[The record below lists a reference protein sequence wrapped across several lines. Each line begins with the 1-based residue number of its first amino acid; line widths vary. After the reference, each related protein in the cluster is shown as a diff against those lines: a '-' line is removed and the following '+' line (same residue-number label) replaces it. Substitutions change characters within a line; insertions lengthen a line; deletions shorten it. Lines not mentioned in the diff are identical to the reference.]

1 MSLKPFTYPF
11 PETRFLH
18 SGSNVYKFKIRYGNR
33 VRREDVE
40 NKEAIVQELEVLTE
54 REAAGAARKKRKR
67 TEVPS
72 PPSRPGPD
80 RARMRT
86 ASQGPGRK
94 KLPTETSRTRE
105 RRTPQ
110 ECQEASALGVTDVQE
125 QDPRWEDS
133 QAGDVILPGQ
143 QSSPSPPDGPEDL
156 GTSGFL
162 GFLSSLFPFRY
173 FFRRSS
179 Q

>member
-1 MSLKPFTYPF
+1 MTLTFPVLGKPMNDSA
-11 PETRFLH
+11 L
-18 SGSNVYKFKIRYGNR
+18 G
-33 VRREDVE
+33 
-40 NKEAIVQELEVLTE
+40 LVLTE
-54 REAAGAARKKRKR
+54 REAAGAVRKKRKR

-72 PPSRPGPD
+72 TPSRPGPD

-125 QDPRWEDS
+125 QDSPWEDS
-133 QAGDVILPGQ
+133 QAGDDTLPGQ
-143 QSSPSPPDGPEDL
+143 QSSPPPPDGPGGL